1 MLLLGTEQIN
11 CISLEFPLLHQSP
24 LLVDVGEKRHGWP
37 RYLSESCL
45 MRQGVQGEL
54 SQDALCTRGGLWG
67 FPSSHG
73 YQGGGGPVSPQECV
87 RWHLGRRSYRLIV
100 RYLFQSVLFVL
111 FFCCWF
117 FFQPVLKQTLA
128 LMDVIAWDRTSA
140 EGRGKNL
147 QDAA

>member
-24 LLVDVGEKRHGWP
+24 FLVDVGEKRHGWP

-73 YQGGGGPVSPQECV
+73 LHAIREGVVLCPPRSVSGGTWVG
-87 RWHLGRRSYRLIV
+87 
-100 RYLFQSVLFVL
+100 
-111 FFCCWF
+111 
-117 FFQPVLKQTLA
+117 A
-128 LMDVIAWDRTSA
+128 LT
-140 EGRGKNL
+140 G
-147 QDAA
+147 